1 LHFQRPGLADWD
13 LQDMQAQV
21 CNLLKVLR
29 PCANPL
35 QSFSMRSA
43 YWLKKTAD
51 QQIYAS
57 KLRDFCISNGQA

>member
-1 LHFQRPGLADWD
+1 
-13 LQDMQAQV
+13 MQAQV

-51 QQIYAS
+51 QKIYAS